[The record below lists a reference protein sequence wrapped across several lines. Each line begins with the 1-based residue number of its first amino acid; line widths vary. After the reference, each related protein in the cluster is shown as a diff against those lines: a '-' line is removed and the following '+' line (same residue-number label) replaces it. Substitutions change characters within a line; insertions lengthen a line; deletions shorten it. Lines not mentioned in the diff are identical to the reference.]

1 MQRRRTVR
9 QTPRDIF
16 ETIAT
21 REDIDRLFLE
31 ESTIGSGQNNELW
44 RRTIIGTVQD
54 TIAETKPHRPHKI
67 LKTPISPPVKISLD
81 KITSQRTKAL
91 LSELTSS
98 FEQREIDNGINRVVC
113 GIGDLA
119 GALKELREEDEDSFK
134 RWLLVEKIPKL
145 KQVADNLSGDRGL
158 SPFEMW
164 TDYEVA
170 NLYRDL
176 EVLEYVARKQEN
188 NGFLMAFDITS
199 MNGPNLRALVHLNN
213 SLSRNNNSTH
223 IGHGKII
230 TFKQGVRIV
239 LDCRRTMRRAFE
251 GKCSI
256 EAFVGPYHSPIC
268 LQSRGNSP
276 PADWINTMVTI
287 ANIGWPDTLIQN
299 ELRGDGKLDINYQ
312 LGLWKSEEYQSIEQV
327 IRDYYSSQRL
337 ENMLHS
343 IEVYSRWNKVII
355 GTLSK
360 KNTSLLIGKMGR
372 KVRPLRREIR
382 LNFGKTWNI
391 SIQEIA

>member
-1 MQRRRTVR
+1 MQRRRIVR

-16 ETIAT
+16 LTIAT
-21 REDIDRLFLE
+21 REDIDRPFLE
-31 ESTIGSGQNNELW
+31 ESTLDSGQNNEL
-44 RRTIIGTVQD
+44 RRQTITVSVQD
-54 TIAETKPHRPHKI
+54 SIEETKPRRRHKI
-67 LKTPISPPVKISLD
+67 LKTPISPPLEVSLD
-81 KITSQRTKAL
+81 EILSQRTEVL
-91 LSELTSS
+91 LSEITSS
-98 FEQREIDNGINRVVC
+98 FEQRGIGNGINRVVS

-119 GALKELREEDEDSFK
+119 CALKELRVEDEDSFK
-134 RWLLVEKIPKL
+134 RWLLDEKIPKL
-145 KQVADNLSGDRGL
+145 KQNADNLSEDRGL

-188 NGFLMAFDITS
+188 NGFLKAFNITN
-199 MNGPNLRALVHLNN
+199 MNGPNLRALVYLNN
-213 SLSRNNNSTH
+213 SLRENNNSTH

-239 LDCRRTMRRAFE
+239 LDCRRTMRGAIDGNR
-251 GKCSI
+251 SI
-256 EAFVGPYHSPIC
+256 EAFVGPYHSRIC
-268 LQSRGNSP
+268 LQSTGNSP
-276 PADWINTMVTI
+276 PADWINTIVAI
-287 ANIGWPDTLIQN
+287 ANIGWPDSLIKNQ
-299 ELRGDGKLDINYQ
+299 LRGDGKLDINYQ
-312 LGLWKSEEYQSIEQV
+312 LGLWKSEEYQSIEKA
-327 IRDYYSSQRL
+327 IRDYYSSQGL

-360 KNTSLLIGKMGR
+360 KNTTLLIGKLGR
-372 KVRPLRREIR
+372 KVGPLRRKIR

-391 SIQEIA
+391 SIQELA